1 MRVLDILSELQD
13 AEVSVTLL
21 KSDSALDAL
30 SAILKILEQAKETL
44 AVESVFD
51 KIVGGL
57 IGQLD
62 IF

>member
-1 MRVLDILSELQD
+1 MRVLDILSELED

-21 KSDSALDAL
+21 KSDSAIDAL

-44 AVESVFD
+44 VVESVFD

>member
-1 MRVLDILSELQD
+1 MRVLDILSELQKT
-13 AEVSVTLL
+13 EVSVTLL

-44 AVESVFD
+44 VVESVFD

-57 IGQLD
+57 IGQPD

>member
-21 KSDSALDAL
+21 KSDSTLDAL

-44 AVESVFD
+44 VVESVFD

>member
-1 MRVLDILSELQD
+1 MRVLDILSELQK

-44 AVESVFD
+44 VVESVFD

-57 IGQLD
+57 IGQPD

>member
-1 MRVLDILSELQD
+1 MRVLDILSEMQN

-44 AVESVFD
+44 VVESVFD

>member
-1 MRVLDILSELQD
+1 MRVLDILSELED

-44 AVESVFD
+44 VVESVFD

>member
-1 MRVLDILSELQD
+1 MRVLDILSELED

-21 KSDSALDAL
+21 KSHSALDAL

-44 AVESVFD
+44 VVESVFD

>member
-1 MRVLDILSELQD
+1 MRVLDILSEMQN

-21 KSDSALDAL
+21 KSDSTLDAL

-44 AVESVFD
+44 VVESVFD

>member
-44 AVESVFD
+44 VVESVFD

-57 IGQLD
+57 IGQPD

>member
-1 MRVLDILSELQD
+1 MRVLDILSGLQD

-44 AVESVFD
+44 VVESVFD

>member
-44 AVESVFD
+44 VVESVFD

>member
-1 MRVLDILSELQD
+1 MRVLDILSELED

-44 AVESVFD
+44 VVESVFD
-51 KIVGGL
+51 KIESGL
-57 IGQLD
+57 IGQLN

>member
-1 MRVLDILSELQD
+1 MGVLDILSELED

-44 AVESVFD
+44 VVESVFD

>member
-21 KSDSALDAL
+21 KGDSALDAL

-44 AVESVFD
+44 VVESVFD

>member
-1 MRVLDILSELQD
+1 MRVLDILSELQN

-21 KSDSALDAL
+21 KSDSAPDAV
-30 SAILKILEQAKETL
+30 SAILKILEQTKETL
-44 AVESVFD
+44 VVESVFD

>member
-30 SAILKILEQAKETL
+30 LAILKILEQAKETL
-44 AVESVFD
+44 VVESVFD

>member
-1 MRVLDILSELQD
+1 MRVLDILSELED

-44 AVESVFD
+44 VVEWVFD

>member
-1 MRVLDILSELQD
+1 MRVLDILSELQKT
-13 AEVSVTLL
+13 EVSVTLL

-44 AVESVFD
+44 VVESVFD